1 METELQHFLNQC
13 IDMIGI
19 AAELEPE
26 KVFDLIVSLNQI
38 FFLL

>member
-26 KVFDLIVSLNQI
+26 KVFDLIVSKKS
-38 FFLL
+38 